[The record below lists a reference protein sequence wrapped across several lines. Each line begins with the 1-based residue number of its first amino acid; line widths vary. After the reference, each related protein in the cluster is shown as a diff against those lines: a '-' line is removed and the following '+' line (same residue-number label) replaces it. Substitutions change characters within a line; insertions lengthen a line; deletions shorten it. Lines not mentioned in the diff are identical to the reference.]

1 MTLKQ
6 QFNQKNRKKKY
17 QVVDETGKILCE
29 CRSETTALNMKKEF
43 QLNKNDKLEVR
54 KV

>member
-17 QVVDETGKILCE
+17 QVVDETDEKGISTKQ
-29 CRSETTALNMKKEF
+29 N
-43 QLNKNDKLEVR
+43 
-54 KV
+54 